1 MASPNPVDPGAPAQ
15 PMAGQI
21 LRDKKENRTGSRKPL
36 CIGLT
41 LLAIGTILAGV
52 LLPMYFLEITPF
64 DKDGTA
70 PSPPPPIPV
79 ASTSASTVK
88 FELIAE
94 GAVTDYTDAKKASIA
109 ENVASELGVNVADV
123 TVTVTAASVKITV
136 EVKTDTPDI
145 TKAALETKVASPT
158 TASALLGGDVV
169 VTSVADAVFDVP
181 SPPPTATSPPPTGSS
196 VAPGLKTV
204 AGLTTVEATG
214 GSRRQLR
221 NLGRFASARP
231 NPNPS
236 PNPSPSPSPNPNPNP
251 NPKPNPSPSPSP
263 NPNPNPNPNQRRLN
277 TPPTGGEYADTS
289 DQVPSAPC
297 CSCHPSHH
305 PLHPPHPKP
314 RPSHPS
320 TSVPFVPHPPLT
332 HLRPISPYTCATE

>member
-1 MASPNPVDPGAPAQ
+1 MLFRDAKVSKSP
-15 PMAGQI
+15 
-21 LRDKKENRTGSRKPL
+21 RKPL

-158 TASALLGGDVV
+158 TASALLGGDVK
-169 VTSVADAVFDVP
+169 VTSVADVVFDVP
-181 SPPPTATSPPPTGSS
+181 SPPPTATSPPPTAASPPPTGSS

-204 AGLTTVEATG
+204 AGLTTVEATNDN
-214 GSRRQLR
+214 RRQLR

-236 PNPSPSPSPNPNPNP
+236 PNPSRSPNPNPNP
-251 NPKPNPSPSPSP
+251 SPKPNLNPNPSTNPSPSPSP
-263 NPNPNPNPNQRRLN
+263 NPNPDPNQASSR
-277 TPPTGGEYADTS
+277 S
-289 DQVPSAPC
+289 
-297 CSCHPSHH
+297 
-305 PLHPPHPKP
+305 
-314 RPSHPS
+314 S
-320 TSVPFVPHPPLT
+320 TRSST
-332 HLRPISPYTCATE
+332 AS

>member
-1 MASPNPVDPGAPAQ
+1 MASPNQVAPAPTQ
-15 PMAGQI
+15 PMAGQV
-21 LRDKKENRTGSRKPL
+21 LRDKKANRTGSRKPL

-52 LLPMYFLEITPF
+52 LLPLYFLEITPF

-169 VTSVADAVFDVP
+169 VTSVANAVFDVP
-181 SPPPTATSPPPTGSS
+181 SPPPTAASPPPTGSS

-204 AGLTTVEATG
+204 AGLTTVEATD

-236 PNPSPSPSPNPNPNP
+236 PNPNANP

-263 NPNPNPNPNQRRLN
+263 NPNHDPNPDQRRLN

-297 CSCHPSHH
+297 CSCHPSHR

-320 TSVPFVPHPPLT
+320 TSVPSAPHTAPHTSPS
-332 HLRPISPYTCATE
+332 HSPYTCATE

>member
-1 MASPNPVDPGAPAQ
+1 
-15 PMAGQI
+15 MAGQI

-169 VTSVADAVFDVP
+169 VTSVANAVFDVP
-181 SPPPTATSPPPTGSS
+181 SPPPTAASPPPTGSS

-221 NLGRFASARP
+221 NLGRFASVRP

-236 PNPSPSPSPNPNPNP
+236 PNRAGARTRTRTRALNRTLALALAPTLTLTLTLDRPLIPNKWSPGVLSVAAQNRRNHVNNFLNRSDANYIRRTWGGMWEQLNPASPS
-251 NPKPNPSPSPSP
+251 
-263 NPNPNPNPNQRRLN
+263 RLVFFLV
-277 TPPTGGEYADTS
+277 Y
-289 DQVPSAPC
+289 
-297 CSCHPSHH
+297 
-305 PLHPPHPKP
+305 
-314 RPSHPS
+314 R
-320 TSVPFVPHPPLT
+320 
-332 HLRPISPYTCATE
+332 